1 MSLQSNND
9 GSLSLSGALTFDT
22 VTALYVQT
30 SASSHSGNVDLSGVS
45 SVDSAGLALL
55 LEWQSSANKRNTTL
69 AFINAPSDLRRLA
82 ALSEANGLLGL
93 DQAADSNND
102 Q

>member
-22 VTALYVQT
+22 VAALYVQT
-30 SASSHSGNVDLSGVS
+30 SASSHSGNVDLSRVS

-55 LEWQSSANKRNTTL
+55 LEWQSSANKRNITL

-93 DQAADSNND
+93 DQAAGSNND